1 VSAAG
6 GPAEV
11 RPFVAA
17 EIAAEL
23 ARAEDQPGLGGWL
36 QRLCRAAARTL
47 PASGVGV
54 SLISGHDGAATVVA
68 ASGTDAE
75 VIEELQFTLGE
86 GPCQDAY
93 ALGRPVLAADLAEA
107 ARARWPGYA
116 PAAQEH
122 GVEAVFAFP
131 LLIGAARL
139 GAMDVYRAHTGS
151 LSAQAVRQAL
161 AFAAAATAALLDA
174 QEKAQDGDEDEDT
187 LGLEEGLSGYVV
199 YQAQGMIHVQ
209 LGISLSQAMARLRAY
224 AYAHDRSLSEVA
236 ADVVARRLVLEGDS

>member
-1 VSAAG
+1 MSTTG
-6 GPAEV
+6 GGHTDV
-11 RPFVAA
+11 RPL
-17 EIAAEL
+17 IAAEV

-36 QRLCRAAARTL
+36 QRLCRTAARTL

-54 SLISGHDGAATVVA
+54 SLISGHDDHAAVVA

-75 VIEELQFTLGE
+75 VIEQLQFTLGE

-93 ALGRPVLAADLAEA
+93 ALGRPVLTADLAGA

-131 LLIGAARL
+131 LTIGAARL

-151 LSAQAVRQAL
+151 LTAKAVVRAL
-161 AFAAAATAALLDA
+161 AFADAATEALLDA
-174 QEKAQDGDEDEDT
+174 QEKAPDEDT
-187 LGLEEGLSGYVV
+187 LGLGGALSGYVL
-199 YQAQGMIHVQ
+199 YQAQGMVHVQ
-209 LGISLSQAMARLRAY
+209 LGIDLSQAMARLRAY

-236 ADVVARRLVLEGDS
+236 ADVVARRLVLEEDS

>member
-1 VSAAG
+1 MSSAGG

-11 RPFVAA
+11 SPL
-17 EIAAEL
+17 IAAEF

-36 QRLCRAAARTL
+36 QRLCRTAARTL

-54 SLISGHDGAATVVA
+54 SLISGHDDHAAVVA
-68 ASGTDAE
+68 ASETDAE
-75 VIEELQFTLGE
+75 VIEQLQFTLGE

-93 ALGRPVLAADLAEA
+93 ALGRPVLTADLAAA
-107 ARARWPGYA
+107 ARTRWPGYA
-116 PAAQEH
+116 PAAHEH

-131 LLIGAARL
+131 LHIGAARL

-151 LSAQAVRQAL
+151 LTAQAIRQAL
-161 AFAAAATAALLDA
+161 AFADAATAALLDA
-174 QEKAQDGDEDEDT
+174 QEKAEDADT
-187 LGLEEGLSGYVV
+187 LGLKVGLSGYVV

-209 LGISLSQAMARLRAY
+209 LGIDLSQAMARLRAY

-236 ADVVARRLVLEGDS
+236 ADVIARRLVLEEDS